1 MLAALGAL
9 LVAVAA
15 VGLGYFQHAYKVT
28 PWAAEGTLPDRLS
41 VCGRDYE
48 NRDGAMGSGAV
59 SRGQAEAAAGR
70 LREVARWDPPF
81 RRGAAVLGVLAPR
94 DFARCGLGV
103 YLALD
108 DGHLVPYGLLG
119 GP

>member
-59 SRGQAEAAAGR
+59 SRGQAEAAYHG

-81 RRGAAVLGVLAPR
+81 RRGAAVLGVRTDSLTVP
-94 DFARCGLGV
+94 CGLGL

-108 DGHLVPYGLLG
+108 DAHLVPYGLLG